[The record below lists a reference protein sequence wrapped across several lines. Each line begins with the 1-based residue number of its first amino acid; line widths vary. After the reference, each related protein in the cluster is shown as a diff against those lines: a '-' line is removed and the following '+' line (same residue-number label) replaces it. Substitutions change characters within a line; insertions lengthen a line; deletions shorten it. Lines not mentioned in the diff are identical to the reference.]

1 MLDYP
6 GEETGERPQCD
17 LLLQRYCAALKRH
30 GKVGFIASAFPELL
44 PARARELLHGEGVAA
59 LQGVED
65 GLAAWGR
72 IARYRQRRAALL
84 ERGEAALV
92 PICPGPLAGD
102 GYLLDEWQSKQ
113 ALKPFGLQMC
123 IRDRLHP
130 GRRRRDP
137 PLRRNRPGPGDQQ
150 AAGGSAG
157 GTDRRGK
164 PGRPGQHVLV
174 RDRAGAGELVR
185 RDAAGG
191 IGVCAGGCLLYTST
205 RTMPSPDQM
214 A

>member
-1 MLDYP
+1 RPSRRRAVPAP
-6 GEETGERPQCD
+6 GVDQPAGQRGEVHRG
-17 LLLQRYCAALKRH
+17 RR
-30 GKVGFIASAFPELL
+30 G
-44 PARARELLHGEGVAA
+44 ARS
-59 LQGVED
+59 
-65 GLAAWGR
+65 
-72 IARYRQRRAALL
+72 RRAAGAQRRKRAPAA
-84 ERGEAALV
+84 ERRGRWNRHSRGNARTHL
-92 PICPGPLAGD
+92 
-102 GYLLDEWQSKQ
+102 
-113 ALKPFGLQMC
+113 
-123 IRDRLHP
+123 RTLHP

-191 IGVCAGGCLLYTST
+191 IGVCAGGAAGGG
-205 RTMPSPDQM
+205 RGAQPRGGPGP